1 VFLYQHDPSWS
12 HLYPRCVF
20 HALTGLR
27 CPGCGATRALYHL
40 LHADISSAIRFN
52 AFFVMFAPALLVAGA
67 AEGAG
72 IWNQRVVNA
81 IQQPWVSWA
90 VVVAIVAWGVLRN
103 TPLLNL

>member
-1 VFLYQHDPSWS
+1 MFLYQHDPSWS

-27 CPGCGATRALYHL
+27 CPGCGAMRALYHL

-81 IQQPWVSWA
+81 IRQPWVSWA
-90 VVVAIVAWGVLRN
+90 VVVAIISWGVLRN